1 MPSREE
7 AFGSTIL
14 DALALG
20 VPVIGSKVGGIPEAL
35 AEGGG
40 VTFPAED
47 PVTLAGEIARICSDR
62 AGRESLSAAGRKAAE
77 HFDLQAMVDRTLAV
91 YRSVMERVERQ

>member
-14 DALALG
+14 DALAMG
-20 VPVIGSKVGGIPEAL
+20 VPVIGANVGGIPEAL

-40 VTFPAED
+40 VTFPPED
-47 PVTLAGEIARICSDR
+47 AATLAGEIARLSADG
-62 AGRESLSAAGRKAAE
+62 AFRESLSRAGRAAAR
-77 HFDLQAMVDRTLAV
+77 HFDLPGMVEQTLAV